1 MNITISFRQM
11 DGTEALKEHAQE
23 KISKLQKFLRQ
34 AMKAQVTLSV
44 EGNDRV
50 ADVQISAGATRIRGS
65 ERSEDIYSSIDLV
78 VDKLERQIRSLK
90 GATEAKKRGGMKAAE
105 FVAATE
111 EAARSSRRGETPTS

>member
-11 DGTEALKEHAQE
+11 DGTEAVKQHAEE
-23 KISKLQKFLRQ
+23 KIAKLQKFLRR

-44 EGNDRV
+44 EGNEHV

-65 ERSEDIYSSIDLV
+65 ERSADVYSSIDLV

-105 FVAATE
+105 FVSVAGEVTDKPTGAGPTE
-111 EAARSSRRGETPTS
+111 T